1 MAKKRSTPS
10 KSKVSFE
17 TLLQDQVKSERPS
30 LFQVVM
36 LNDDYTP
43 VEFVVNLMEE
53 VFHQSATE
61 AIETTMQIHN
71 IGSAV
76 CGEYIHEIAET
87 KAAEVI
93 EAARAH
99 HYPLQCILER
109 I

>member
-1 MAKKRSTPS
+1 MTKKRSTPS

-17 TLLQDQVKSERPS
+17 TLLQDKVKTDRPS
-30 LFQVVM
+30 IFQVVM

-43 VEFVVNLMEE
+43 VDFVVQLMED
-53 VFHQSATE
+53 VFHQSAAE
-61 AIETTMQIHN
+61 ALETTMQIHN

-87 KAAEVI
+87 KASEVI
-93 EAARAH
+93 EAARAR